1 MKLRKSFSIFVTVY
15 WHEVI
20 KVCVFRSFKILL
32 FLMILNEVL
41 ECVYGVSILF
51 AKFLAGSNNSSS
63 FFLYFITILFNIV
76 QNKLVFRRL
85 RIFINTS
92 AKEFVPLWFLLEK
105 TTRWLVLDRR
115 EIWLTVLKLWREF
128 TINLLLFHY
137 FFPFL
142 LFN

>member
-20 KVCVFRSFKILL
+20 KVCVFRSFKIFL
-32 FLMILNEVL
+32 FLMSLNEVL
-41 ECVYGVSILF
+41 ECVYGVSILLP
-51 AKFLAGSNNSSS
+51 KFLASSYNSSS
-63 FFLYFITILFNIV
+63 FFLNFITVLFYII

-105 TTRWLVLDRR
+105 ATRWLVLDWRK
-115 EIWLTVLKLWREF
+115 IWFIILELGREF
-128 TINLLLFHY
+128 TVDLLLFHY

-142 LFN
+142 FFN